1 MAPNPPPSQRR
12 RLCRQVALRCRD
24 LLAPFDTL
32 YGMTLQHTH
41 LPKPESTVLNG
52 WAQNIGTW
60 SLGNHTADIYI
71 FLDGIHLA
79 TTGGDPQH
87 MLSSQGYRFWFGF
100 FTDNPKTLKVL
111 EDIARK
117 VFGTSTTPYHDSAAR
132 KDISAFV
139 LQEYLAETYT
149 NKRSKGGHEYYLG
162 QWDRAWS
169 INDVDIAA
177 GAKFIRDMVWG
188 HVATPL
194 TGTPMTRP

>member
-1 MAPNPPPSQRR
+1 MAPKNISPQYHS
-12 RLCRQVALRCRD
+12 LCRQVALQCRD
-24 LLAPFDTL
+24 FLTPFDTL
-32 YGMTLQHTH
+32 HGMTLQRKS
-41 LPKPESTVLNG
+41 LQSLEVTVLKG
-52 WAQNIGTW
+52 WAQKIGTW
-60 SLGNHTADIYI
+60 SLGNHKADVYV
-71 FLDGIHLA
+71 FLDGIHFN
-79 TTGGDPQH
+79 TTCTGQIPT
-87 MLSSQGYRFWFGF
+87 LSSQGYRFWFGF

-188 HVATPL
+188 HVATPCPAHL
-194 TGTPMTRP
+194 